1 MKKFSAV
8 LAMLALLL
16 SIAGCESSSP
26 FDQSVQNVNSK
37 YANTPETDKEFV
49 ELLDKSFRRTNRFTD
64 EERIK
69 YAKAICTLLD
79 GSHPD
84 DREKL
89 VKDFEG
95 EEQALS
101 NAAIATYCPEYL

>member
-1 MKKFSAV
+1 
-8 LAMLALLL
+8 MLFLLV
-16 SIAGCESSSP
+16 SMVGCESSSP
-26 FDQSVQNVNSK
+26 FEQSVQDVNSK
-37 YANTPETDKEFV
+37 YTNTPETDKEFV
-49 ELLDKSFRRTNRFTD
+49 ELLDKSIRRTNRFTD

-79 GSHPD
+79 ESHSD

-89 VKDFEG
+89 VKDFNG

-101 NAAIATYCPEYL
+101 NAAIAVYCPEHL

>member
-1 MKKFSAV
+1 
-8 LAMLALLL
+8 MLALLV
-16 SIAGCESSSP
+16 SIVGCETSSP
-26 FDQSVQNVNSK
+26 FEQSVQNVNSK
-37 YANTPETDKEFV
+37 YINTPKSDKEFV
-49 ELLDKSFRRTNRFTD
+49 ELLDKSIRRTDRFTD

-84 DREKL
+84 DRDKL
-89 VKDFEG
+89 VKDFDG

-101 NAAIATYCPEYL
+101 NAAIAVYCPEHL